1 MSIWNKSAGRT
12 LHQAGGSQ
20 MKSLTIFAL
29 VTVLALGLTLSASAQ
44 TQSENP
50 SSDQYTTQSTDQT
63 TTTTTQTTETY
74 SAPASPDDSAAMSTD
89 MSFDKDALATRGDRR
104 ESQQDIDYLQE
115 LQNDSGAN

>member
-1 MSIWNKSAGRT
+1 
-12 LHQAGGSQ
+12 
-20 MKSLTIFAL
+20 MKSLSIFAL

-50 SSDQYTTQSTDQT
+50 SSDQYTTQSTGQT
-63 TTTTTQTTETY
+63 TTTMQTTETY

-89 MSFDKDALATRGDRR
+89 KSFDKDQMAASGDRR